1 MEKGMKIKN
10 SVSFPQTYGK
20 TLRKFMAE
28 WRGGGGGSYMGN
40 NDQIMQGKVLQMH
53 FPVIWTV

>member
-1 MEKGMKIKN
+1 MKIKN

-20 TLRKFMAE
+20 KETLRKFMAE
-28 WRGGGGGSYMGN
+28 WRGGGGVSYMVN

-53 FPVIWTV
+53 FPVI

>member
-28 WRGGGGGSYMGN
+28 WRGGGVSYMVN

-53 FPVIWTV
+53 FPVI

>member
-28 WRGGGGGSYMGN
+28 WRGGVSYMVN